1 MVPCDPIP
9 PVTLSGDGTR
19 FGVVIPVHNEE
30 HLVSAALDS
39 LDRAI
44 DHVSDSRVSIGIAV
58 VLDRC
63 SDRSRELASKWCSHT
78 ASIHETPHIE
88 ILEIEA
94 GNVGSARR
102 AGCQTLLREWSDGP
116 PQQIW
121 LATTDADSEVPR
133 DWISAQLQAR
143 NGGVQVW
150 AGAVSVRD
158 WFGRTP
164 GTYTAWRDQY
174 ENEALP
180 VHGANFGIDAATY
193 LETGGFE
200 SLATGEDRDLLSRA
214 VALGAVIRHDPLI
227 RVVTSSRRD
236 ARAPRGFAHA
246 LTLIEAT
253 VLNPVPN
260 AVELAAL

>member
-1 MVPCDPIP
+1 MALASV
-9 PVTLSGDGTR
+9 SS
-19 FGVVIPVHNEE
+19 IPVHNEE

-44 DHVSDSRVSIGIAV
+44 DHVSDSRVSIGIVV

-63 SDRSRELASKWCSHT
+63 SDRSSDLASKWCSRT

-116 PQQIW
+116 PSTSGWPPPMLIQKC
-121 LATTDADSEVPR
+121 LGTGSRLSFRT
-133 DWISAQLQAR
+133 R

-150 AGAVSVRD
+150 VGAVNVRD

-164 GTYTAWRDQY
+164 GTSTAWRDQY

-260 AVELAAL
+260 AVELAAS